1 MVLES
6 LNPIEND
13 KPLKKYFLKF
23 FGGVWGP
30 PKPPKNLKM
39 EGFGGAEHPPK

>member
-13 KPLKKYFLKF
+13 KPLKKYFLKI
-23 FGGVWGP
+23 FGGVRGP

-39 EGFGGAEHPPK
+39 GGFGEGGTPP

>member
-13 KPLKKYFLKF
+13 KPLKKIF
-23 FGGVWGP
+23 FFILGGVWGP
-30 PKPPKNLKM
+30 PKPHKNLKM
-39 EGFGGAEHPPK
+39 GGFGGAEHPPK